1 MAKIQISCP
10 SCAQIGMIEVLE
22 ETVKNVSRGLL
33 AVNIASR
40 TICEHSFIVYVDK
53 NLHVRDYFVADF
65 QIEIPDLPISP
76 ADKIRDMQ
84 FPSKDVVDIDLIKLN
99 MPAILL
105 TYILKSIFSKQK
117 IVLISDQEFLYN
129 HITNFFNYITKNTFD
144 IDIAILTPDNYN
156 QNKKQYKEYM
166 IFEGNKIIK
175 NMKKL
180 INPKKLWV
188 EKHIVSRFLTEP
200 ELGYSYIVLK
210 NEIQKAYELSKSI
223 VEAVQESRKDGEKEN
238 ILKII
243 GEIEDYY
250 KIKIGSLYLN
260 FLIEI
265 IQTYFDM
272 AVPTVVESFFNS
284 L

>member
-1 MAKIQISCP
+1 
-10 SCAQIGMIEVLE
+10 MIEVSE
-22 ETVKNVSRGLL
+22 DAVKNVSRGLL
-33 AVNIASR
+33 AVNIMAR
-40 TICEHSFIVYVDK
+40 TICEHSFIVYVDI

-65 QIEIPDLPISP
+65 QIEIPDLPIPPSE
-76 ADKIRDMQ
+76 KIRDMQ
-84 FPSKDVVDIDLIKLN
+84 LPGKDVVDIDLIKLN

-129 HITNFFNYITKNTFD
+129 HITNFFNYITKDTFD
-144 IDIAILTPDNYN
+144 IDVAILTSDNYN

-166 IFEGNKIIK
+166 IFEGINIIK

-188 EKHIVSRFLTEP
+188 EKHIISRFLTEP

-210 NEIQKAYELSKSI
+210 NEIHKAYELSKSI
-223 VEAVQESRKDGEKEN
+223 VEAIKESRKDGEKEN
-238 ILKII
+238 ILKIT
-243 GEIEDYY
+243 GEIEDFY

-265 IQTYFDM
+265 IQTYFDV